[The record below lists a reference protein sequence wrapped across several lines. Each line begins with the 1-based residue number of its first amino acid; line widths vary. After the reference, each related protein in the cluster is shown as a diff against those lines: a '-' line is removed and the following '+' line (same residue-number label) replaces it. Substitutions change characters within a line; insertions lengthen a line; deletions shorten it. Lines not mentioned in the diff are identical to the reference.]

1 MNVHPVLLEISK
13 DLIKNPNKHEAHK
26 KITPLIQNLCNDMN
40 FIREAL
46 KIYLSNPKSLEDIR
60 NNTITL
66 LSSGD
71 LIFAINIFCPLRDGA
86 KNITSDNIHHH
97 GWRLLSTGIISG
109 DGYDTINFV
118 KNTHMARDNNEV
130 KLKIKEVYRHRKG
143 EVRFIDSN
151 TAHVVFHPKK
161 TCATL
166 AIWSADRIIT
176 SQGVKRKLAEFP
188 SLRKV
193 LTKTVHAM
201 RLNELFRLNPLKGLY
216 YHPEGGRI
224 VETKNYSK
232 PEDGSFEEII
242 HCWFIFFQQINFN
255 DHEFWEE
262 RKKTSPKQVSNLI
275 EKLISGDTIK
285 DIGIWGN
292 LRRRFSKTQILQAID
307 NSILA
312 KT

>member
-86 KNITSDNIHHH
+86 KNIISDNIHHH

-130 KLKIKEVYRHRKG
+130 KLKIKLKL
-143 EVRFIDSN
+143 F
-151 TAHVVFHPKK
+151 FMK
-161 TCATL
+161 TP
-166 AIWSADRIIT
+166 II
-176 SQGVKRKLAEFP
+176 K
-188 SLRKV
+188 
-193 LTKTVHAM
+193 
-201 RLNELFRLNPLKGLY
+201 
-216 YHPEGGRI
+216 
-224 VETKNYSK
+224 
-232 PEDGSFEEII
+232 
-242 HCWFIFFQQINFN
+242 
-255 DHEFWEE
+255 
-262 RKKTSPKQVSNLI
+262 I
-275 EKLISGDTIK
+275 EKIDKVKKISGSKIFKLFIILFYSTI
-285 DIGIWGN
+285 
-292 LRRRFSKTQILQAID
+292 L
-307 NSILA
+307 NSNFIIVN
-312 KT
+312 